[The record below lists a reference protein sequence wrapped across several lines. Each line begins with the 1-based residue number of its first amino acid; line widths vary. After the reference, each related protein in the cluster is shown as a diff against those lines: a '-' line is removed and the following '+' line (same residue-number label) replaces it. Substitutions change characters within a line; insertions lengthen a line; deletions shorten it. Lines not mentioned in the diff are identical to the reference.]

1 MNKKYSTRRQ
11 FLNYVKLSFLFLLN
25 SCSNVSKKIIISLQS
40 SFFPKSLKDTLPANW
55 EKENINFG
63 KIKLEKNK
71 INVLNSDFILI
82 NDGWINSLDFEKFQN
97 INSLILN
104 AKLDKRSKDFLN
116 SFKEYKRN
124 KLFPIGVV
132 PYAVIIKNN
141 KDIINN
147 ANRSWDFLL
156 SKNLKGKIIFPQSP
170 RLIISIAKRINDKN
184 ALGKIKEQIMI
195 YEDKNALNWLI
206 NSDAC
211 VAILPYSLCSKS
223 LKIDSRLSIVFPD
236 KGVPLMW
243 NFLLS
248 KSKVNNKF
256 LTDWIISLE
265 NISVIDKLANQ
276 GWYLPFKDEYS
287 QSKYNIK
294 NDKNNFGPSIVCW
307 EKSWSLNPLD
317 KKEKLSLE
325 NLWNESLTP

>member
-1 MNKKYSTRRQ
+1 MIKKYSTRRQ

-25 SCSNVSKKIIISLQS
+25 SCSNVSKKIRISFQS

-55 EKENINFG
+55 EKEKIKFG
-63 KIKLEKNK
+63 KSEINK
-71 INVLNSDFILI
+71 INLLNSDFILI
-82 NDGWINSLDFEKFQN
+82 NDGWINSVDFEKFQN
-97 INSLILN
+97 INSLMLN
-104 AKLDKRSKDFLN
+104 EKLDKRSKDFLN

-156 SKNLKGKIIFPQSP
+156 SKKLKGKIIFPQSP

-184 ALGKIKEQIMI
+184 ALGKIKKQVMI

-211 VAILPYSLCSKS
+211 VAILPYSLCSKN

-248 KSKVNNKF
+248 KSKFNNKF
-256 LTDWIISLE
+256 LIDWIISLE
-265 NISVIDKLANQ
+265 NISVKDKLANQ

-294 NDKNNFGPSIVCW
+294 NEKNNFGPSLVCW